1 MEFQTCPNMVN
12 STIFWY
18 RQCCQDFFQIISYL
32 PISKKRWRTA
42 GLLRDCIKIIGV
54 KRGAEHHVFRHA
66 ISISNVSFKLLL
78 FILLLLTTSAQ
89 ITEDEIKIIIVE
101 WKSIHIASKLQNRSG
116 ISNCRNN
123 SYFHNITV
131 FIFVLRALIVTYD
144 NTFTC
149 FDTFLVHL

>member
-1 MEFQTCPNMVN
+1 MLSRFFPNYFLFANFKEEVKD
-12 STIFWY
+12 SWAI
-18 RQCCQDFFQIISYL
+18 
-32 PISKKRWRTA
+32 K
-42 GLLRDCIKIIGV
+42 GLYKNYWV
-54 KRGAEHHVFRHA
+54 KRGAEYHVFHHA